1 MNPRIAWIQPEQF
14 GPATE
19 LWQRLWEQ
27 SKECDDEETPLDGI
41 QNAEMHKKAIKQ
53 ATTTFTKEQFRQLK
67 IEKEARLKKM
77 QIPELSPLSR
87 EIQARSDNAA
97 CTTDFTYSEL
107 VKNHNQ
113 NAQWRT
119 GRRYLNGVQGLHHEI
134 IDFFNWIKA
143 RPEEYIMRYDVV
155 KRNCFMKF
163 HASQKDAQI

>member
-67 IEKEARLKKM
+67 IEKEARLKKDAN
-77 QIPELSPLSR
+77 SR
-87 EIQARSDNAA
+87 TFA
-97 CTTDFTYSEL
+97 
-107 VKNHNQ
+107 
-113 NAQWRT
+113 
-119 GRRYLNGVQGLHHEI
+119 I
-134 IDFFNWIKA
+134 IT
-143 RPEEYIMRYDVV
+143 
-155 KRNCFMKF
+155 
-163 HASQKDAQI
+163 